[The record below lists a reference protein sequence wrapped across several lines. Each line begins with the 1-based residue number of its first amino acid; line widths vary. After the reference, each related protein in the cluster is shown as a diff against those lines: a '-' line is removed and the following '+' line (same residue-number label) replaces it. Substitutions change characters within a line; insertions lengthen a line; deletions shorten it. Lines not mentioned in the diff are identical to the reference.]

1 MTNVLV
7 VKANNRPATEGI
19 SSKMYEVFMETVREE
34 GKLNVSTYDVYEEDT
49 PYFGQTLFDAFGKN
63 QSGEELTE
71 EESRL
76 LKAKQKAMDAF
87 ASADII
93 VFAFPL
99 WNLTIPAKL
108 QTFID
113 YIYASGFTFKYDAEG
128 NLVPLMPDKKI
139 VLLNARG
146 GIYSTPEMAPME
158 MSVNYM
164 RTVFGSLFGMEI
176 IHEVV
181 IEGHNAQ
188 PDQAMEIIEEGM
200 NRVRSAARELSN
212 TYQVKA

>member
-1 MTNVLV
+1 M
-7 VKANNRPATEGI
+7 
-19 SSKMYEVFMETVREE
+19 
-34 GKLNVSTYDVYEEDT
+34 
-49 PYFGQTLFDAFGKN
+49 
-63 QSGEELTE
+63 
-71 EESRL
+71 
-76 LKAKQKAMDAF
+76 
-87 ASADII
+87 
-93 VFAFPL
+93 
-99 WNLTIPAKL
+99 
-108 QTFID
+108 
-113 YIYASGFTFKYDAEG
+113 
-128 NLVPLMPDKKI
+128 PLMPDKKI

-212 TYQVKA
+212 AYQVKA

>member
-7 VKANNRPATEGI
+7 VKANDRPATEGI
-19 SSKMYEVFMETVREE
+19 SSKMYEVFMETVRKE
-34 GKLNVSTYDVYEEDT
+34 GKLNVSTYDVFKEDT
-49 PYFGQTLFDAFGKN
+49 PYFGQTLFDAFGKS

-71 EESRL
+71 DESRL
-76 LKAKQKAMDAF
+76 LAAKQKAMDAF
-87 ASADII
+87 SAADVI
-93 VFAFPL
+93 VFVFPL

-139 VLLNARG
+139 LLLNARG

-176 IHEVV
+176 VNEVI
-181 IEGHNAQ
+181 IEGHNAN
-188 PDQAMEIIEEGM
+188 PDRALEIIEEGM
-200 NRVRSAARELSN
+200 NRVREAAQELSN
-212 TYQVKA
+212 VYQKQ

>member
-7 VKANNRPATEGI
+7 VKANDRPATEGI
-19 SSKMYEVFMETVREE
+19 SSKMYEVFMETVRKE
-34 GKLNVSTYDVYEEDT
+34 GKLNVSTYDVFKEDT
-49 PYFGQTLFDAFGKN
+49 PYFGQTLFDAFGKS

-71 EESRL
+71 DESRL
-76 LKAKQKAMDAF
+76 LAAKQKAMDAF
-87 ASADII
+87 SAADVI
-93 VFAFPL
+93 VFVFPL

-139 VLLNARG
+139 LLLNARG

-176 IHEVV
+176 VNEVI
-181 IEGHNAQ
+181 IEGHNAN
-188 PDQAMEIIEEGM
+188 PDKALEIIEEGM
-200 NRVRSAARELSN
+200 NRVREAAQELSN
-212 TYQVKA
+212 VYQKQ

>member
-7 VKANNRPATEGI
+7 VKANDRPATEGI
-19 SSKMYEVFMETVREE
+19 SSKMYEVFMDTVRKE
-34 GKLNVSTYDVYEEDT
+34 GKLNVSTYDVFKEDT
-49 PYFGQTLFDAFGKN
+49 PYFGQTLFDAFGKS

-71 EESRL
+71 DESRL
-76 LKAKQKAMDAF
+76 LAAKQKAMDAF
-87 ASADII
+87 SAADVI
-93 VFAFPL
+93 VFVFPL

-139 VLLNARG
+139 LLLNARG

-176 IHEVV
+176 VNEVI
-181 IEGHNAQ
+181 IEGHNAN
-188 PDQAMEIIEEGM
+188 PDKALEIIEEGM
-200 NRVRSAARELSN
+200 NRVREAAQELSN
-212 TYQVKA
+212 VYQKQ